1 MGAYIEIKHLTKSF
15 GANQILKDVNLSVEK
30 GSSMA
35 LIGAGA
41 SGKTVLIKS
50 MLGLHNI
57 DGGSIIIDGI
67 DMINANDKERAKII
81 SNMGVL
87 FQQNA
92 LFDSKTVWENISFRL
107 LQQNKV
113 SDEQARDKAVELLE
127 KVGLNADVH
136 ILYPADLSGGMQKR
150 VGLARAIS
158 TDPAILILDDPT
170 AGLDPILA
178 NVIDSLIDGIVKD
191 DDVTAIAI
199 TGEMANMD
207 KRYSDL
213 ALLHEGVISW
223 CGRTSDIDS
232 ADNKYLYQ
240 IINGQISNKN
250 K

>member
-1 MGAYIEIKHLTKSF
+1 MGTYIEIKHLAKSF
-15 GANQILKDVNLSVEK
+15 GANQILKDINLSVKK

-50 MLGLHNI
+50 MLGLHDI

-67 DMINANDKERAKII
+67 DMINANNKERAKII
-81 SNMGVL
+81 NNMGVL

-113 SDEQARDKAVELLE
+113 SNKQARDKAVELLE
-127 KVGLNADVH
+127 KVGLNADTH

-213 ALLHEGVISW
+213 ALLHEGIISW
-223 CGRTSDIDS
+223 CGHTSDIDG
-232 ADNKYLYQ
+232 ANNKYLHQ
-240 IINGQISNKN
+240 IINGQISNK